1 MAQSTRTVFI
11 RVLVSERGDF

>member
-1 MAQSTRTVFI
+1 MAQSTRIVFI